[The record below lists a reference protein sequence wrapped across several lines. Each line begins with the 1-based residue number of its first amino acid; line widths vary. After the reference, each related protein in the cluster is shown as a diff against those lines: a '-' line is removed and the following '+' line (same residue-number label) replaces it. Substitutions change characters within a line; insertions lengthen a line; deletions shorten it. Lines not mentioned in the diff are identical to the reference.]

1 MAFQVKSYKELIAL
15 SKEKLD
21 EALAPIRARA
31 AKAKADLEL
40 AKTEE
45 KMVAL
50 ETDVQK
56 LCAEQELNFDKIITK
71 IDEYDLLERRQ
82 KQVRTL
88 IDDLFPEDGK

>member
-1 MAFQVKSYKELIAL
+1 MAFKVKSYKDLIAL

-21 EALAPIRARA
+21 EALAPIRARS

-40 AKTEE
+40 AKLEE
-45 KMVAL
+45 KMIGL
-50 ETDVQK
+50 EAAVQK
-56 LCAEQELNFDKIITK
+56 LCAEKELDFDKIIAK
-71 IDEYDLLERRQ
+71 IDEYDLMERRQ